1 MSGTY
6 TLLAQSENPSITLS
20 IQKQPSRSSLLNTL
34 FPARTKPPPTKRTPA
49 TAPPKV
55 RGIVGKDPGELS
67 IRAAMARKKAFQLE
81 SFENGDYGAEIDI
94 DGADNETDEEEMEKE
109 MEEMR
114 FLLQYQS
121 QDLREEEMGIIHVEG
136 RERGERKSLAGRLL
150 RKSA

>member
-34 FPARTKPPPTKRTPA
+34 FSARTKPPTKRTPA
-49 TAPPKV
+49 TAPPKH

-81 SFENGDYGAEIDI
+81 SFENGDYGAEIDMN
-94 DGADNETDEEEMEKE
+94 GLDNETDEEEMEKE

-121 QDLREEEMGIIHVEG
+121 QDLGEEEMGMIHVEG
-136 RERGERKSLAGRLL
+136 RERGERKKSLAGRLL